1 MILKWRSSFVCLF
14 VDVKVMTRRVIF
26 HLILSNIQN
35 AIITLYWTEIVE
47 IIKIALI
54 KRNCSIIKSYSFCL
68 PSKFAIYLFLYQFFT
83 ICTYLIQHFSSFFF
97 SLTLSLTLFFSFA
110 LDISTFTV
118 YRQRSMTRA
127 LCRLHVSH
135 FFR

>member
-1 MILKWRSSFVCLF
+1 MILKWRSSFVCWCKSN
-14 VDVKVMTRRVIF
+14 DEK
-26 HLILSNIQN
+26 SNISSYFIKYSKCYYN
-35 AIITLYWTEIVE
+35 IILNRNVVE

-68 PSKFAIYLFLYQFFT
+68 PSKFIIYLFLYQFFT

-97 SLTLSLTLFFSFA
+97 SLTLSLTLFSSFA